1 MRGGFF
7 RRSRENKGK
16 TNMKQLKFMLAAAT
30 AIGLATAAQAGAT
43 DQYSSSTGFEELA
56 LSGDNKVTT
65 GTDDYFYYDGEANDN
80 ESKIVG
86 AAAPTGM
93 DHRPYGT
100 GYFKNTDKDGTAQVL
115 KVDTGTNALF
125 RALEKV
131 TDAPVAQSL
140 TKTVYVDTL
149 VQFTVTPWADTV
161 VNTAEDKLM
170 VYLKEMTNG
179 VGAVT
184 GTNLVVKAGYLGA
197 ENPAVAVPKEYV
209 VNTGTVGAIVPGVWY
224 RLTVEAIPNLATAAD
239 VYYPAFKLIING
251 EGCSF
256 DTAAIDIS
264 NNAVVEYVTGVC
276 SEENLGLLTGHSVVL
291 SLCAD
296 GNEAAT
302 LKAVGFAGEGYV
314 DDLIISTELLDAP
327 ISTGVDFTLTLGEGV
342 SAVTWTIVDGGQT
355 VTATKEYTGIE
366 EGTYTITNVD
376 YEDWYVGKG
385 NYVKDAS
392 ITVVADG
399 EVKVEAEKILK
410 EPEEGS
416 PTVTIPATTAPAD
429 LGIKSGSFYATSA
442 SKEAS
447 EALSKAM
454 TWALNKGGKGY
465 SDAIDLIN
473 TMEVDDDVTTNKVN
487 EAAYL
492 FNCEPTAEKV
502 KEAAEAFVFEAF
514 DPTKPP
520 TPDVFAGKGYNGEVV
535 IEGATTLSDE
545 TEGPNF
551 GKPDWEEN
559 KQGAKFY
566 RARLRK

>member
-1 MRGGFF
+1 
-7 RRSRENKGK
+7 
-16 TNMKQLKFMLAAAT
+16 MKQLKFMLAAAT

-65 GTDDYFYYDGEANDN
+65 GIDDYFYYDGEANDN

-131 TDAPVAQSL
+131 TGEPDAQPL
-140 TKTVYVDTL
+140 DKDVYVDAL

-184 GTNLVVKAGYLGA
+184 GTNLVAKAGYLGWS
-197 ENPAVAVPKEYV
+197 EEGPDFSVKEYA
-209 VNTGTVGAIVPGVWY
+209 TSTVEVEPNQWY
-224 RLTVEAIPNLATAAD
+224 RLTVKVLKDVANSEYGYKIQAFTVSINGTNLAFAASYDTGADD
-239 VYYPAFKLIING
+239 VGSILNMDAYGESFESGMLISLKAG
-251 EGCSF
+251 EG
-256 DTAAIDIS
+256 
-264 NNAVVEYVTGVC
+264 
-276 SEENLGLLTGHSVVL
+276 SETS
-291 SLCAD
+291 
-296 GNEAAT
+296 T

-355 VTATKEYTGIE
+355 VTATTEYTGIE

-399 EVKVEAEKILK
+399 EVKVEAEKILY

-442 SKEAS
+442 SEEAS

-465 SDAIDLIN
+465 SDAITLIN
-473 TMEVDDDVTTNKVN
+473 TMEVDDDVTTNDVN

-514 DPTKPP
+514 DPTDPP
-520 TPDVFAGKGYNGEVV
+520 TASVFDGKGYNGEVV

-545 TEGPNF
+545 KEGPNF